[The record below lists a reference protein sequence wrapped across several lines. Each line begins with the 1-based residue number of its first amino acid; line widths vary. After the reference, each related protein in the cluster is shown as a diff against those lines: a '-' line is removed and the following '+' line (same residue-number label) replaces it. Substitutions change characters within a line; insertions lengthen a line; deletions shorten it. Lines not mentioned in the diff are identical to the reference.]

1 MSEMQQLQ
9 KQIQQSD
16 QQDEQHHKKREDVL
30 DQDEVM
36 VDNMQQERSL
46 DSSRTSLEVPDM
58 EGNLLDSLQLNPE
71 LFHDLEKEDK
81 PPMLDAIHLASQ
93 FMDAGL
99 VFRALADGDP
109 LAFQELK
116 DEILGMMEDG
126 IKPQSFS
133 LLERFSDALGR
144 GIIGLDSGAGE
155 TELQGYE
162 VENLKGIVD
171 SSLLASEAMH
181 SEVWEA
187 NGETILAFQ
196 NLTESEADEVQE
208 DLSEMDDETISS
220 QDREKILDPEIT
232 AIEVEEVLVDAWEIH
247 LEEEY
252 EVVEEED
259 VD

>member
-1 MSEMQQLQ
+1 
-9 KQIQQSD
+9 
-16 QQDEQHHKKREDVL
+16 
-30 DQDEVM
+30 
-36 VDNMQQERSL
+36 
-46 DSSRTSLEVPDM
+46 
-58 EGNLLDSLQLNPE
+58 
-71 LFHDLEKEDK
+71 
-81 PPMLDAIHLASQ
+81 MLDAIHLASQ

-116 DEILGMMEDG
+116 NEILGFMEDG
-126 IKPQSFS
+126 IKPQNFS

-144 GIIGLDSGAGE
+144 GIIGLNSGAGE
-155 TELQGYE
+155 TELQDYE

-171 SSLLASEAMH
+171 SSLLASESMH
-181 SEVWEA
+181 SEVWDV

-196 NLTESEADEVQE
+196 NLTEADADEVQE
-208 DLSEMDDETISS
+208 DLSEMDSNTISS
-220 QDREKILDPEIT
+220 QDREAILDPEIT

-252 EVVEEED
+252 EVVNEED